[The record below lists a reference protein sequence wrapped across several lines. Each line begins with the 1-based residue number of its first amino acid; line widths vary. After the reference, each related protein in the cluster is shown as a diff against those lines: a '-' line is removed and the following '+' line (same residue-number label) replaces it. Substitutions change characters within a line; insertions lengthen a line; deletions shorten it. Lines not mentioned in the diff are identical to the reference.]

1 MMKKVVIDTNVWMEI
16 SERKFDLF
24 GELGRILD
32 FSGEI
37 CVLNGTL
44 LELEKIILEQRGR
57 FKRAAKLALALI
69 KAKGVKV
76 LRSEESSVDEELVR
90 LSQKGDLVLTQDLIL
105 KKRLVRPYLTIRQ
118 GKTIA
123 VVR

>member
-1 MMKKVVIDTNVWMEI
+1 MKKVIIDTNVWMEL

-24 GELGRILD
+24 GDLNRILD
-32 FSGEI
+32 FKFEI
-37 CVLNGTL
+37 CVLSGTL

-76 LRSEESSVDEELVR
+76 LESQESFVDEELVG
-90 LSQKGDLVLTQDLIL
+90 LSQQGSLVLTQDIVL
-105 KKRLVRPYLTIRQ
+105 KKRLVRSYLTIRQ
-118 GKTIA
+118 GRKVMI
-123 VVR
+123 VN

>member
-1 MMKKVVIDTNVWMEI
+1 MKKVVIDTNVWMEI